1 MRRVLHTTADLARAG
16 LVEPDAIAALEA
28 VAARY
33 AIAITPAVAAM
44 IDPADPLD
52 PIGLQ
57 YLPSPVELIS
67 APGEQADPI
76 GDQIHAPVKGIVHR
90 YPDRLLLTAT
100 YACAVY
106 CRFCFRREVV
116 GPGGAGGL
124 TPAELDGALA
134 YIAGHPE
141 VWEVILTGGD
151 PLVLSPRRIADL
163 VQRISDIPHVKI
175 LRVHTRLPVADP
187 EQVSEALVGALAGSR
202 LTLAVGVHVNHAR
215 ELTPAADAAL
225 ARLAGAG
232 ALLLS
237 QTVLRRGVN
246 DRVEVLG
253 DLMRAL
259 VERGVRPYYLHHPDP
274 APGTARFRVSLAEGQ
289 ALVRG
294 LRGRY
299 SGLCQPTYVLDIP
312 GGFGKVPA
320 GPAWIESDGA
330 GMTATDPWGGRHP
343 VEAEEPEA

>member
-1 MRRVLHTTADLARAG
+1 MNTVLHTPADLVAAG
-16 LVEPDAIAALEA
+16 LAPAGAAAELES

-33 AIAITPAVAAM
+33 AIAVTPTVAAL
-44 IDPADPLD
+44 INPADPND

-57 YLPSPVELIS
+57 YLPSPEELET
-67 APGEQADPI
+67 APDEQADPI
-76 GDQIHAPVKGIVHR
+76 GDGVHSPLKGIVHR

-100 YACAVY
+100 HACAVY

-116 GPGGAGGL
+116 GPGGAGSL
-124 TPAELDGALA
+124 TPAELDAAFA
-134 YIAGHPE
+134 YISDHPE

-163 VQRISDIPHVKI
+163 VRRIADIPHVKV
-175 LRVHTRLPVADP
+175 LRVHTRLPVAEP
-187 EQVSEALVGALAGSR
+187 ERVSEALVSALSGSR
-202 LTLAVGVHVNHAR
+202 LRLAVGVHVNHAR

-237 QTVLRRGVN
+237 QTVLLKGVN

-253 DLMRAL
+253 ELMRAL

-320 GPAWIESDGA
+320 GPAWIEPAGA
-330 GMTATDPWGGRHP
+330 GLAATDPWGGTHILP
-343 VEAEEPEA
+343 DEA

>member
-1 MRRVLHTTADLARAG
+1 MSRVLHTTADLARAG
-16 LVEPDAIAALEA
+16 LVEADATAALEA

-33 AIAITPAVAAM
+33 AIAVTPAVAAL
-44 IDPADPLD
+44 IDPADPSD

-57 YLPSPVELIS
+57 YLPSPEELIS

-163 VQRISDIPHVKI
+163 VRRLSDIPHVKI

-187 EQVSEALVGALAGSR
+187 EKVSDALVEALSSSR

-237 QTVLRRGVN
+237 QTVLLRGVN

-274 APGTARFRVSLAEGQ
+274 APGTARFRVSLSEGQ

-330 GMTATDPWGGRHP
+330 GLTATDPWGGRHP

>member
-1 MRRVLHTTADLARAG
+1 MKGVLKSPGDLLEAG
-16 LVEPDAIAALEA
+16 LVTGDAAASLEA
-28 VAARY
+28 VTARY
-33 AIAITPAVAAM
+33 AVGVTPAVAAL
-44 IDPADPLD
+44 IDPQDPGD

-57 YLPSPVELIS
+57 YLPSIEELAV
-67 APGEQADPI
+67 APGETADPI
-76 GDQIHAPVKGIVHR
+76 GDGVHSPVKGIVHR

-100 YACAVY
+100 HACAVY

-124 TPAELDGALA
+124 TPAELDAALA

-151 PLVLSPRRIADL
+151 PLVLSPRRIGDL
-163 VQRISDIPHVKI
+163 VRRLAGIPHVKI
-175 LRVHTRLPVADP
+175 LRVHTRLPVAAP
-187 EQVSEALVGALAGSR
+187 GQVTEALVRALSGSR
-202 LTLAVGVHVNHAR
+202 LTLAVGVHVNHPR
-215 ELTPAADAAL
+215 ELTPEADAAL
-225 ARLAGAG
+225 ARLRGTG

-237 QTVLRRGVN
+237 QTVLLRGVN

-253 DLMRAL
+253 ELMRGL

-274 APGTARFRVSLAEGQ
+274 APGTARFRVSIAEGQ

-320 GPAWIESDGA
+320 GPAWIESGET
-330 GMTATDPWGGRHP
+330 GLSATDPWGGRHS
-343 VEAEEPEA
+343 VEAEETEA

>member
-1 MRRVLHTTADLARAG
+1 VSRVLHTAADLARAG
-16 LVEPDAIAALEA
+16 LVEADAVDALEA
-28 VAARY
+28 VSARY
-33 AIAITPAVAAM
+33 AIAVTPAVAAL
-44 IDPADPLD
+44 IDPADRSD

-57 YLPSPVELIS
+57 YLPSPEELIS

-163 VQRISDIPHVKI
+163 VRRLSDIPHVKI

-187 EQVSEALVGALAGSR
+187 EKVSDALVEALSGSR
-202 LTLAVGVHVNHAR
+202 LTLAVGVHINHAR

-232 ALLLS
+232 TLLLS
-237 QTVLRRGVN
+237 QTVLLRGVN

-330 GMTATDPWGGRHP
+330 GLTATDPWGGRHP

>member
-1 MRRVLHTTADLARAG
+1 MNTVLHTPADLVAAG
-16 LVEPDAIAALEA
+16 LAPAGAAAELES

-33 AIAITPAVAAM
+33 AIAVTPTVAAL
-44 IDPADPLD
+44 INPADPND

-57 YLPSPVELIS
+57 YLPSREELET
-67 APGEQADPI
+67 APDEQVDPI
-76 GDQIHAPVKGIVHR
+76 GDGVHSPLKGIVHR

-100 YACAVY
+100 HACAVY

-124 TPAELDGALA
+124 TPAELDAALA
-134 YIAGHPE
+134 YISDHPE

-163 VQRISDIPHVKI
+163 VRRIADIPHVKV
-175 LRVHTRLPVADP
+175 LRVHTRLPVAEP
-187 EQVSEALVGALAGSR
+187 ERVSEALVSALSGSR
-202 LTLAVGVHVNHAR
+202 LRLAVGVHVNHSR

-237 QTVLRRGVN
+237 QTVLLKGVN

-253 DLMRAL
+253 ELMRAL

-320 GPAWIESDGA
+320 GPAWIEPAGA
-330 GMTATDPWGGRHP
+330 GLAATDPWGGTHILP
-343 VEAEEPEA
+343 DEA

>member
-1 MRRVLHTTADLARAG
+1 MNKVLHTPAELVSAG
-16 LVEPDAIAALEA
+16 FAPAGAAAELEA
-28 VAARY
+28 VSARY
-33 AIAITPAVAAM
+33 AIAVTPAVAAL
-44 IDPADPLD
+44 INPADPTD

-57 YLPSPVELIS
+57 YLPSLEELET
-67 APGEQADPI
+67 APDEQADPI
-76 GDQIHAPVKGIVHR
+76 GDSVHSPVKGIVHR

-100 YACAVY
+100 HACAVY

-124 TPAELDGALA
+124 TPTELDAALA

-151 PLVLSPRRIADL
+151 PLVMSPRRIEDL
-163 VQRISDIPHVKI
+163 VRRIADIPHVKI

-187 EQVSEALVGALAGSR
+187 ERVSEALVSALSGSR
-202 LTLAVGVHVNHAR
+202 LRLAVGVHVNHPR

-237 QTVLRRGVN
+237 QTVLLRGVN

-253 DLMRAL
+253 ELMRAL

-320 GPAWIESDGA
+320 GPAWIEPA
-330 GMTATDPWGGRHP
+330 GTGLTATDPWGGTHVLP
-343 VEAEEPEA
+343 DEA

>member
-1 MRRVLHTTADLARAG
+1 VSRVLHTTADLARAG
-16 LVEPDAIAALEA
+16 LVEADATAALEA

-33 AIAITPAVAAM
+33 AIAITPAVAAL
-44 IDPADPLD
+44 IDPADPFD

-57 YLPSPVELIS
+57 YLPSPEELVS

-76 GDQIHAPVKGIVHR
+76 GDQIHSPVKGIVHR

-163 VQRISDIPHVKI
+163 VRRISDIPHVKI

-187 EQVSEALVGALAGSR
+187 EQVSEALVEALSGSR

-225 ARLAGAG
+225 ARLVGAG

-237 QTVLRRGVN
+237 QTVLLRGVN

-330 GMTATDPWGGRHP
+330 GLTATDPWGGRHP

>member
-1 MRRVLHTTADLARAG
+1 MNKVLHTPADLVSAG
-16 LVEPDAIAALEA
+16 LAPAGAAAELEA

-33 AIAITPAVAAM
+33 AIAVTPAVAAL
-44 IDPADPLD
+44 INPADPTD

-57 YLPSPVELIS
+57 YLPSPEELETT
-67 APGEQADPI
+67 PDEQADPI
-76 GDQIHAPVKGIVHR
+76 GDGVHSPVKGIVHR

-100 YACAVY
+100 HACAVY

-124 TPAELDGALA
+124 TPTELDAALA

-151 PLVLSPRRIADL
+151 PLVMSPRRIEDL
-163 VQRISDIPHVKI
+163 VRRIADIPHVQI
-175 LRVHTRLPVADP
+175 LRVHTRLPVAEP
-187 EQVSEALVGALAGSR
+187 ERVSEALVSALSGSR
-202 LTLAVGVHVNHAR
+202 LRLAVGVHVNHAR

-225 ARLAGAG
+225 ARLTGAG

-237 QTVLRRGVN
+237 QTVLLRGVN

-253 DLMRAL
+253 ELMRAL

-320 GPAWIESDGA
+320 GPAWIEPAGA
-330 GMTATDPWGGRHP
+330 GLTATDPWGGTHVLP
-343 VEAEEPEA
+343 DEA

>member
-1 MRRVLHTTADLARAG
+1 MNKVLHTPADLVAAG
-16 LVEPDAIAALEA
+16 LAPAGTTAELEA

-33 AIAITPAVAAM
+33 AIAVTPAVAAL
-44 IDPADPLD
+44 IDPADPAD

-57 YLPSPVELIS
+57 YLPSPEEL
-67 APGEQADPI
+67 EQAPNEKTDPI
-76 GDQIHAPVKGIVHR
+76 GDGVHSPVKGIVHR

-100 YACAVY
+100 HACAVY

-124 TPAELDGALA
+124 TAAELDAALA

-151 PLVLSPRRIADL
+151 PLVMSPRRIEDL
-163 VQRISDIPHVKI
+163 VRRIADIPHVKI

-187 EQVSEALVGALAGSR
+187 ERVSEALVSALSGSR
-202 LTLAVGVHVNHAR
+202 LRLAVGVHVNHAR

-237 QTVLRRGVN
+237 QTVLLKGIN

-274 APGTARFRVSLAEGQ
+274 APGTARFRVSITEGQ

-320 GPAWIESDGA
+320 GPAWIDPA
-330 GMTATDPWGGRHP
+330 GTGVAATDPWGGTHVLP
-343 VEAEEPEA
+343 DET

>member
-1 MRRVLHTTADLARAG
+1 VSRVLHTTADLARAG
-16 LVEPDAIAALEA
+16 LVEAGTLDALET

-33 AIAITPAVAAM
+33 AIAVTPAVAAL

-57 YLPSPVELIS
+57 YLPSPEELIS

-76 GDQIHAPVKGIVHR
+76 GDQIHSPVKGIVHR

-163 VQRISDIPHVKI
+163 VRRISDIPHVKI

-187 EQVSEALVGALAGSR
+187 EQVSVALVEALSGSR

-237 QTVLRRGVN
+237 QTVLLRGVN

-253 DLMRAL
+253 NLMRAL

-330 GMTATDPWGGRHP
+330 GLTATDPWGGRHP

>member
-1 MRRVLHTTADLARAG
+1 MSAVLHTAADLAKAG
-16 LVEPDAIAALEA
+16 LVAANAIDALEA

-33 AIAITPAVAAM
+33 AIAVTPAVAAL

-57 YLPSPVELIS
+57 YLPSPEELVS

-163 VQRISDIPHVKI
+163 VRRIGDIPHVKI

-187 EQVSEALVGALAGSR
+187 EKVSEALVEALSGSR
-202 LTLAVGVHVNHAR
+202 LTLAVGIHVNHAR

-237 QTVLRRGVN
+237 QTVLLRGVN

-330 GMTATDPWGGRHP
+330 GLTATDPWGGRHP

>member
-1 MRRVLHTTADLARAG
+1 MSAVLHTVADLAKAG
-16 LVEPDAIAALEA
+16 LVAANAVDALEA

-33 AIAITPAVAAM
+33 AIAVTPAVAAL

-57 YLPSPVELIS
+57 YLPSPEELVS

-76 GDQIHAPVKGIVHR
+76 GDKIHAPVKGIVHR

-163 VQRISDIPHVKI
+163 VRRIGDIPHVKI

-187 EQVSEALVGALAGSR
+187 EKVSEALVEALSGSR
-202 LTLAVGVHVNHAR
+202 LTLAVGIHVNHAR

-237 QTVLRRGVN
+237 QTVLLRGVN

-274 APGTARFRVSLAEGQ
+274 APGTARFRVSLADGQ

-330 GMTATDPWGGRHP
+330 GLTATDPWGGRHP

>member
-1 MRRVLHTTADLARAG
+1 MNTVLHTPADLVAAG
-16 LVEPDAIAALEA
+16 LAPAGAAAELES

-33 AIAITPAVAAM
+33 AIAVTPTVAAL
-44 IDPADPLD
+44 INPADPND

-57 YLPSPVELIS
+57 YLPSPEELET
-67 APGEQADPI
+67 APDEQADPI
-76 GDQIHAPVKGIVHR
+76 GDGVHSPLKGIVHR

-100 YACAVY
+100 HACAVY

-124 TPAELDGALA
+124 TPAELDAALA
-134 YIAGHPE
+134 YISDHPE

-163 VQRISDIPHVKI
+163 VRRIADIPHVKV
-175 LRVHTRLPVADP
+175 LRVHTRLPVAEP
-187 EQVSEALVGALAGSR
+187 ERVSEALVSALSGSR
-202 LTLAVGVHVNHAR
+202 LRLAVGVHVNHAR

-237 QTVLRRGVN
+237 QTVLLKGVN

-253 DLMRAL
+253 ELMRAL

-312 GGFGKVPA
+312 GGFGKIPA
-320 GPAWIESDGA
+320 GPAWIEPAGA
-330 GMTATDPWGGRHP
+330 GLAATDPWGGTHILP
-343 VEAEEPEA
+343 DEA

>member
-1 MRRVLHTTADLARAG
+1 MNTVLHTPADLVAAG
-16 LVEPDAIAALEA
+16 LAPAGAAAELES

-33 AIAITPAVAAM
+33 AIAVTPTVAAL
-44 IDPADPLD
+44 INPADPND

-57 YLPSPVELIS
+57 YLPSREELET
-67 APGEQADPI
+67 APDEQVDPI
-76 GDQIHAPVKGIVHR
+76 GDGVHSPLKGIVHR

-100 YACAVY
+100 HACAVY

-116 GPGGAGGL
+116 GPGGAGSL
-124 TPAELDGALA
+124 TPAELDAAFA
-134 YIAGHPE
+134 YISDHPE

-163 VQRISDIPHVKI
+163 VRRIADIPHVKV
-175 LRVHTRLPVADP
+175 LRVHTRLPVAEP
-187 EQVSEALVGALAGSR
+187 ERVSEALVSALSGSR
-202 LTLAVGVHVNHAR
+202 LRLAVGVHVNHAR

-237 QTVLRRGVN
+237 QTVLLKGVN

-253 DLMRAL
+253 ELMRAL

-299 SGLCQPTYVLDIP
+299 SGLCQPTYILDIP

-320 GPAWIESDGA
+320 GPAWIEPAGA
-330 GMTATDPWGGRHP
+330 GLAATDPWGGTHILP
-343 VEAEEPEA
+343 DEA

>member
-1 MRRVLHTTADLARAG
+1 MTKVLHTPADLVSAG
-16 LVEPDAIAALEA
+16 LAPEGAEVGLEA

-33 AIAITPAVAAM
+33 AIAVTPAVAAL
-44 IDPADPLD
+44 INPADPTD

-57 YLPSPVELIS
+57 YLPSPEELETT
-67 APGEQADPI
+67 PDEQADPI
-76 GDQIHAPVKGIVHR
+76 GDGVHSPVKGIVHR

-100 YACAVY
+100 HACAVY

-124 TPAELDGALA
+124 TPAELDAALT

-151 PLVLSPRRIADL
+151 PLVMSPRRIEDL
-163 VQRISDIPHVKI
+163 VRRIADIPHVKI
-175 LRVHTRLPVADP
+175 LRVHTRLPVAEP
-187 EQVSEALVGALAGSR
+187 ERVSEALVSALSGSR
-202 LTLAVGVHVNHAR
+202 LRLAVGVHVNHAR
-215 ELTPAADAAL
+215 ELTPAADVAL

-237 QTVLRRGVN
+237 QTVLLKGIN

-259 VERGVRPYYLHHPDP
+259 VERGVRPYYLHHPDR

-294 LRGRY
+294 LRGHY

-320 GPAWIESDGA
+320 GPAWIEPAGA
-330 GMTATDPWGGRHP
+330 GLTATDPWGGTHVLP
-343 VEAEEPEA
+343 DEA

>member
-1 MRRVLHTTADLARAG
+1 MSAVLHTAADLAKAG
-16 LVEPDAIAALEA
+16 LVAANAVDALEA

-33 AIAITPAVAAM
+33 AIAVTPAVAAL

-57 YLPSPVELIS
+57 YLPSPEELVS

-163 VQRISDIPHVKI
+163 VRRIGDIPHVKI

-187 EQVSEALVGALAGSR
+187 EKVSEALVEALSGSR
-202 LTLAVGVHVNHAR
+202 LTLAVGIHVNHAR

-237 QTVLRRGVN
+237 QTVLLRGVN

-330 GMTATDPWGGRHP
+330 GLSATDPWGGRHP

>member
-1 MRRVLHTTADLARAG
+1 MTRTLRTPADLAAAG
-16 LVEPDAIAALEA
+16 LVDPADVAALEP
-28 VAARY
+28 VSRRY
-33 AIAITPAVAAM
+33 ALAVTPAVAAL
-44 IDPADPLD
+44 IDPADPVD

-57 YLPSPVELIS
+57 YLPDPAELEL
-67 APGEQADPI
+67 APGETADPI
-76 GDQIHAPVKGIVHR
+76 GDGVHSPLKGIVHR

-100 YACAVY
+100 HACAIY

-124 TPAELDGALA
+124 TSDELDAALA
-134 YIAGHPE
+134 YIAGRPE

-151 PLVLSPRRIADL
+151 PLVLSPRRLGDL
-163 VQRISDIPHVKI
+163 VTQLATIPHLKV

-187 EQVSEALVGALAGSR
+187 GRITPALVRALSGSR
-202 LTLAVGVHVNHAR
+202 LTLAVGVHVNHQR
-215 ELTPAADAAL
+215 ELTAEADAAL
-225 ARLAGAG
+225 GRLRGAG

-237 QTVLRRGVN
+237 QTVLLKGVN

-253 DLMRAL
+253 DLMRGL

-274 APGTARFRVSLAEGQ
+274 APGTARFRVSIEEGQ

-320 GPAWIESDGA
+320 GPAWIESGEA
-330 GMTATDPWGGRHP
+330 GLAATDPWGGRHTLAAKET
-343 VEAEEPEA
+343 EA

>member
-1 MRRVLHTTADLARAG
+1 MNKVLHTPADLVAAG
-16 LVEPDAIAALEA
+16 LAPAGATAELEA

-33 AIAITPAVAAM
+33 AIAVTPAVAAL
-44 IDPADPLD
+44 IDPADPAD

-57 YLPSPVELIS
+57 YLPSPEEL
-67 APGEQADPI
+67 EQAPNEKTDPI
-76 GDQIHAPVKGIVHR
+76 GDGVHSPVKGIVHR

-100 YACAVY
+100 HACAVY

-124 TPAELDGALA
+124 TAAELDAALA

-151 PLVLSPRRIADL
+151 PLVMSPRRIEDL
-163 VQRISDIPHVKI
+163 VRRIADIPQVRI

-187 EQVSEALVGALAGSR
+187 ERVSDALVSALSGSR
-202 LTLAVGVHVNHAR
+202 LRLAVGVHVNHAR

-237 QTVLRRGVN
+237 QTVLLKGIN

-274 APGTARFRVSLAEGQ
+274 APGTARFRVSITEGQ

-299 SGLCQPTYVLDIP
+299 SGLCQPSYVLDIP

-320 GPAWIESDGA
+320 GPAWIEPA
-330 GMTATDPWGGRHP
+330 GTGLAATDPWGGTHVLP
-343 VEAEEPEA
+343 DEA

>member
-1 MRRVLHTTADLARAG
+1 MSAVLHKVADLAKAG
-16 LVEPDAIAALEA
+16 LVAANAIDALEA

-33 AIAITPAVAAM
+33 AIAVTPAVAAL

-57 YLPSPVELIS
+57 YLPSPEELVS

-76 GDQIHAPVKGIVHR
+76 GDKIHAPVKGIVHR

-163 VQRISDIPHVKI
+163 VRRIGDIPHVKI

-187 EQVSEALVGALAGSR
+187 EKVSEALVEALSGSR
-202 LTLAVGVHVNHAR
+202 LTLAVGIHVNHAR

-237 QTVLRRGVN
+237 QTVLLRGVN

-330 GMTATDPWGGRHP
+330 GLSATDPWGGRHP

>member
-1 MRRVLHTTADLARAG
+1 MTKVLHTPADLVSAG
-16 LVEPDAIAALEA
+16 LAPAGAAAELEA

-33 AIAITPAVAAM
+33 AIAVTPAVAAL
-44 IDPADPLD
+44 INPADPTD

-57 YLPSPVELIS
+57 YLPSPEELETT
-67 APGEQADPI
+67 PDEQADPI
-76 GDQIHAPVKGIVHR
+76 GDGVHSPVKGIVHR

-100 YACAVY
+100 HACAVY

-124 TPAELDGALA
+124 TPAELDAALT
-134 YIAGHPE
+134 YIAGHPQ

-151 PLVLSPRRIADL
+151 PLVMSPRRIEDL
-163 VQRISDIPHVKI
+163 VRRIADIPHVKI
-175 LRVHTRLPVADP
+175 LRVHTRLPVAEP
-187 EQVSEALVGALAGSR
+187 ERVNEALVSALSGSR
-202 LTLAVGVHVNHAR
+202 LRLAVGVHVNHAR

-237 QTVLRRGVN
+237 QTVLLRGVN

-253 DLMRAL
+253 ELMRAL

-320 GPAWIESDGA
+320 GPAWIEPAGA
-330 GMTATDPWGGRHP
+330 GLTATDPWGGTHVLP
-343 VEAEEPEA
+343 DEA

>member
-1 MRRVLHTTADLARAG
+1 MNTVLHTPADLVAAG
-16 LVEPDAIAALEA
+16 LAPAGAAAELES

-33 AIAITPAVAAM
+33 AIAVTPAVAAL
-44 IDPADPLD
+44 INPADPND

-57 YLPSPVELIS
+57 YLPSPEELET
-67 APGEQADPI
+67 APDEQADPI
-76 GDQIHAPVKGIVHR
+76 GDGVHSPLKGIVHR

-100 YACAVY
+100 HACAVY

-116 GPGGAGGL
+116 GPGGAGSL
-124 TPAELDGALA
+124 TPAELDAAFA
-134 YIAGHPE
+134 YISDHPE

-163 VQRISDIPHVKI
+163 VRRIADIPHVKV
-175 LRVHTRLPVADP
+175 LRVHTRLPVAEP
-187 EQVSEALVGALAGSR
+187 ERVSEALVSALSGSR
-202 LTLAVGVHVNHAR
+202 LRLAVGVHVNHAR

-237 QTVLRRGVN
+237 QTVLLKGVN

-253 DLMRAL
+253 ELMRAL

-299 SGLCQPTYVLDIP
+299 SGLCQPTYILDIP

-320 GPAWIESDGA
+320 GPAWIEPAGA
-330 GMTATDPWGGRHP
+330 GLAATDPWGGTHILP
-343 VEAEEPEA
+343 DEA

>member
-1 MRRVLHTTADLARAG
+1 MTKTLRTPADLAAAG
-16 LVEPDAIAALEA
+16 LVDGATVAALEP
-28 VAARY
+28 VSRRY
-33 AIAITPAVAAM
+33 AIAVTPAAAAL
-44 IDPADPLD
+44 IDPADPAD

-57 YLPSPVELIS
+57 YLPDPAELTLTS
-67 APGEQADPI
+67 GEDPDPI
-76 GDQIHAPVKGIVHR
+76 GDAVRSPVKGIVHR

-100 YACAVY
+100 HACAVY
-106 CRFCFRREVV
+106 CRFCFRREAV

-124 TPAELDGALA
+124 TPEELDTALA
-134 YIAGHPE
+134 YIAGRPE

-151 PLVLSPRRIADL
+151 PLVLSPRRLAEL
-163 VQRISDIPHVKI
+163 VTRLAAIPHLRI

-187 EQVSEALVGALAGSR
+187 ARVSAALVRALSGSR
-202 LTLAVGVHVNHAR
+202 LTLVVGVHVNHPR
-215 ELTPAADAAL
+215 ELTPEADAAL
-225 ARLAGAG
+225 ARLGRAGAQ
-232 ALLLS
+232 LLS
-237 QTVLRRGVN
+237 QTVLLKGVN

-253 DLMRAL
+253 ELMRAL

-274 APGTARFRVSLAEGQ
+274 APGTSRFRVSIEEGQ

-320 GPAWIESDGA
+320 GPGWLEPRPDGL
-330 GMTATDPWGGRHP
+330 TATDPWGGRHELP
-343 VEAEEPEA
+343 R

>member
-1 MRRVLHTTADLARAG
+1 MNTVLHTPADLVAAG
-16 LVEPDAIAALEA
+16 LAPAGAAAELES

-33 AIAITPAVAAM
+33 AIAVTPTVAAL
-44 IDPADPLD
+44 INPADPND

-57 YLPSPVELIS
+57 YLPSREELET
-67 APGEQADPI
+67 APDEQVDPI
-76 GDQIHAPVKGIVHR
+76 GDGVHSPLKGIVHR

-100 YACAVY
+100 HACAVY

-116 GPGGAGGL
+116 GPGGAGSL
-124 TPAELDGALA
+124 TPAELDAAFA
-134 YIAGHPE
+134 YISDHPE

-163 VQRISDIPHVKI
+163 VRRIADIPHVKV
-175 LRVHTRLPVADP
+175 LRVHTRLPVAEP
-187 EQVSEALVGALAGSR
+187 ERVSEALVSALSGSR
-202 LTLAVGVHVNHAR
+202 LRLAVGVHVNHAR

-237 QTVLRRGVN
+237 QTVLLKGVN

-253 DLMRAL
+253 ELMRAL

-320 GPAWIESDGA
+320 GPAWIEPAGA
-330 GMTATDPWGGRHP
+330 GLAATDPWGGTHILP
-343 VEAEEPEA
+343 DEA

>member
-1 MRRVLHTTADLARAG
+1 MSAVLHTVADLAKAG
-16 LVEPDAIAALEA
+16 LVAANAVDALEA

-33 AIAITPAVAAM
+33 AIAVTPAVAAL

-57 YLPSPVELIS
+57 YLPSPEELVS

-76 GDQIHAPVKGIVHR
+76 GDKIHAPVKGIVHR

-163 VQRISDIPHVKI
+163 VRRIGDIPHVKI

-187 EQVSEALVGALAGSR
+187 EKVSEALVEALSGSR
-202 LTLAVGVHVNHAR
+202 LTLAVGIHVNHAR

-237 QTVLRRGVN
+237 QTVLLRGVN

-330 GMTATDPWGGRHP
+330 GLTATDPWGGRHP

>member
-1 MRRVLHTTADLARAG
+1 MTKVLHTPADLVAAG
-16 LVEPDAIAALEA
+16 LAPAGTTAELEA

-33 AIAITPAVAAM
+33 AIAVTPAVAAL
-44 IDPADPLD
+44 IDPADPAD

-57 YLPSPVELIS
+57 YLPSPEELEQ
-67 APGEQADPI
+67 APNEKADPI
-76 GDQIHAPVKGIVHR
+76 GDGIHSPVKGIVHR

-100 YACAVY
+100 HACAVY

-124 TPAELDGALA
+124 TPAELDAALA
-134 YIAGHPE
+134 YVAGHPE

-151 PLVLSPRRIADL
+151 PLVMSPRRIEDL
-163 VQRISDIPHVKI
+163 VQRIADIPHVKI

-187 EQVSEALVGALAGSR
+187 ERVSEALVSALSGSR
-202 LTLAVGVHVNHAR
+202 LRLAVGVHVNHPR
-215 ELTPAADAAL
+215 ELTPSADAAL

-237 QTVLRRGVN
+237 QTVLLRGVN
-246 DRVEVLG
+246 DRVEILG
-253 DLMRAL
+253 ELMRAL

-320 GPAWIESDGA
+320 GPAWIEPSGT
-330 GMTATDPWGGRHP
+330 GLTATDPWGGTHVLP
-343 VEAEEPEA
+343 DEA

>member
-1 MRRVLHTTADLARAG
+1 VSRVLHTTADLARAG
-16 LVEPDAIAALEA
+16 LVEADATAALEA

-33 AIAITPAVAAM
+33 AIAVTPAVAAL
-44 IDPADPLD
+44 IDPADPSD

-57 YLPSPVELIS
+57 YLPSPEELIS
-67 APGEQADPI
+67 APGEQADPT

-163 VQRISDIPHVKI
+163 VRHLSDIPHVKI

-187 EQVSEALVGALAGSR
+187 EKVSEALVGALSVSR

-237 QTVLRRGVN
+237 QTVLLRGVN

-274 APGTARFRVSLAEGQ
+274 APGTARFRVTLAEGQ

-330 GMTATDPWGGRHP
+330 GLTATDPWGGRHP

>member
-1 MRRVLHTTADLARAG
+1 VRRVLHTTADLARAG

-57 YLPSPVELIS
+57 YLPSPEELIS

-237 QTVLRRGVN
+237 QTVLLRGVN

>member
-1 MRRVLHTTADLARAG
+1 MNKVLHTPADLVSAG
-16 LVEPDAIAALEA
+16 LAPAGAAAVLEA

-33 AIAITPAVAAM
+33 AIAVTPAVAAL
-44 IDPADPLD
+44 INPADPTD

-57 YLPSPVELIS
+57 YLPSPEELETT
-67 APGEQADPI
+67 PDEQADPI
-76 GDQIHAPVKGIVHR
+76 GDGVHSPVKGIVHR

-100 YACAVY
+100 HACAVY

-124 TPAELDGALA
+124 TPAELDAALT

-151 PLVLSPRRIADL
+151 PLVMSPRRIEDL
-163 VQRISDIPHVKI
+163 VRRIADIPHVKI

-187 EQVSEALVGALAGSR
+187 ERVSEALVSALSGSR
-202 LTLAVGVHVNHAR
+202 LRLAVGVHVNHAR

-225 ARLAGAG
+225 ARLTGAG

-237 QTVLRRGVN
+237 QTVLLRGVN

-253 DLMRAL
+253 ELMRAL

-289 ALVRG
+289 ALVWG
-294 LRGRY
+294 LRGHY

-320 GPAWIESDGA
+320 GPAWIEPAGA
-330 GMTATDPWGGRHP
+330 GLTATDPWGGTHVLP
-343 VEAEEPEA
+343 DEA

>member
-1 MRRVLHTTADLARAG
+1 MSAVLHTAADLAKAG
-16 LVEPDAIAALEA
+16 LVAANAVDALEA

-33 AIAITPAVAAM
+33 AIAVTPAVAAL

-57 YLPSPVELIS
+57 YLPSPEELVS

-100 YACAVY
+100 HACAVY

-163 VQRISDIPHVKI
+163 VRRIGDIPHVKI

-187 EQVSEALVGALAGSR
+187 EKVSEALVEALSGSR
-202 LTLAVGVHVNHAR
+202 LRLAVGVHVNHAR

-225 ARLAGAG
+225 ARLLGYGLAAYVSGADSSSG
-232 ALLLS
+232 AS
-237 QTVLRRGVN
+237 
-246 DRVEVLG
+246 
-253 DLMRAL
+253 
-259 VERGVRPYYLHHPDP
+259 
-274 APGTARFRVSLAEGQ
+274 
-289 ALVRG
+289 
-294 LRGRY
+294 
-299 SGLCQPTYVLDIP
+299 
-312 GGFGKVPA
+312 K
-320 GPAWIESDGA
+320 
-330 GMTATDPWGGRHP
+330 
-343 VEAEEPEA
+343 

>member
-1 MRRVLHTTADLARAG
+1 MTKVLHTPADLVAAG
-16 LVEPDAIAALEA
+16 LAPAGTTAELEA

-33 AIAITPAVAAM
+33 AIAVTPAVAAL
-44 IDPADPLD
+44 IDPADPAD

-57 YLPSPVELIS
+57 YLPSPEEL
-67 APGEQADPI
+67 EQAPNEKTDPI
-76 GDQIHAPVKGIVHR
+76 GDGVHSPVKGIVHR

-100 YACAVY
+100 HACAVY

-124 TPAELDGALA
+124 TAAELDAALA

-151 PLVLSPRRIADL
+151 PLVMSPRRIEDL
-163 VQRISDIPHVKI
+163 VRRIADIPHVKI
-175 LRVHTRLPVADP
+175 LRIHTRLPVADP
-187 EQVSEALVGALAGSR
+187 ERVSEALVSALSGSR
-202 LTLAVGVHVNHAR
+202 LRLAVGVHVNHPR

-237 QTVLRRGVN
+237 QTVLLKGIN

-274 APGTARFRVSLAEGQ
+274 APGTARFRVSITEGQ

-320 GPAWIESDGA
+320 GPAWIEPA
-330 GMTATDPWGGRHP
+330 GTGLAATDPWGGTHVLP
-343 VEAEEPEA
+343 DET

>member
-1 MRRVLHTTADLARAG
+1 
-16 LVEPDAIAALEA
+16 
-28 VAARY
+28 
-33 AIAITPAVAAM
+33 
-44 IDPADPLD
+44 
-52 PIGLQ
+52 
-57 YLPSPVELIS
+57 
-67 APGEQADPI
+67 
-76 GDQIHAPVKGIVHR
+76 VKGIVHR

-163 VQRISDIPHVKI
+163 VRRLSDIPHVKI

-187 EQVSEALVGALAGSR
+187 EKVSEALVGALSVSR

-237 QTVLRRGVN
+237 QTVLLRGVN

-274 APGTARFRVSLAEGQ
+274 APGTARFRVTLAEGQ

-330 GMTATDPWGGRHP
+330 GLTATDPWGGRHP

>member
-1 MRRVLHTTADLARAG
+1 MTGVLNTPASLAAAG
-16 LVEPDAIAALEA
+16 LVDPDAAPALEA

-33 AIAITPAVAAM
+33 AIAVTPAVAAL
-44 IDPADPLD
+44 IDPADPSD

-57 YLPSPVELIS
+57 YLPSPEELVA

-76 GDQIHAPVKGIVHR
+76 GDGVHAPVKGIVHR

-100 YACAVY
+100 HACAVY

-124 TPAELDGALA
+124 TLAELDDALA
-134 YIAGHPE
+134 YIAGRPE

-151 PLVLSPRRIADL
+151 PLVLSPRRIQDL
-163 VQRISDIPHVKI
+163 VRRLADIPHVKI

-187 EQVSEALVGALAGSR
+187 ERVSEALVRALSGSR

-225 ARLAGAG
+225 ARLAAAG

-237 QTVLRRGVN
+237 QTVLLRGVN
-246 DRVEVLG
+246 DRVETLG
-253 DLMRAL
+253 ELMRAL

-274 APGTARFRVSLAEGQ
+274 APGTARFRVSIAEGQ

-299 SGLCQPTYVLDIP
+299 SGLCQPVYVLDIP

-320 GPAWIESDGA
+320 GPAWIGPTGNGLSVS
-330 GMTATDPWGGRHP
+330 DPWGGAH
-343 VEAEEPEA
+343 VLPEGS

>member
-1 MRRVLHTTADLARAG
+1 MNKVLHTPADLVAAG
-16 LVEPDAIAALEA
+16 LAPAGATAELEA

-33 AIAITPAVAAM
+33 AIAVTPAVAAL
-44 IDPADPLD
+44 IDPADPAD

-57 YLPSPVELIS
+57 YLPSPEEL
-67 APGEQADPI
+67 EQAPNEKTDPI
-76 GDQIHAPVKGIVHR
+76 GDGVHSPVKGIVHR

-100 YACAVY
+100 HACAVY

-124 TPAELDGALA
+124 TAAELDAALA

-151 PLVLSPRRIADL
+151 PLVMSPRRIEDL
-163 VQRISDIPHVKI
+163 VRRIADIPQVRI

-187 EQVSEALVGALAGSR
+187 ERVSDALVSALSGSR
-202 LTLAVGVHVNHAR
+202 LRLAVGVHVNHAR

-237 QTVLRRGVN
+237 QTVLLKGIN

-274 APGTARFRVSLAEGQ
+274 APGTARFRVSITEGQ

-320 GPAWIESDGA
+320 GPAWIEPA
-330 GMTATDPWGGRHP
+330 GTGLAATDPWGGTHVLP
-343 VEAEEPEA
+343 DEA

>member
-1 MRRVLHTTADLARAG
+1 MNGVLHSPGDLAAKG
-16 LVEPDAIAALEA
+16 LIETGAAPALEA

-33 AIAITPAVAAM
+33 AIAVTPAVAAL
-44 IDPADPLD
+44 IDPSDPSD

-57 YLPSPVELIS
+57 YLPSTEELVLS
-67 APGEQADPI
+67 PGEQADPI
-76 GDQIHAPVKGIVHR
+76 GDAVHSPVKGVVHR

-100 YACAVY
+100 HACAVY

-124 TPAELDGALA
+124 TAAELDAALA
-134 YIAGHPE
+134 YIARHPE

-151 PLVLSPRRIADL
+151 PLVLSPRRLEDL
-163 VQRISDIPHVKI
+163 VGRLSAIPHVKI

-187 EQVSEALVGALAGSR
+187 ERVSEDLVKALSGSR
-202 LTLAVGVHVNHAR
+202 LTLVVGAHVNHAR

-237 QTVLRRGVN
+237 QTVLLRGVN

-253 DLMRAL
+253 ELMRAL

-274 APGTARFRVSLAEGQ
+274 APGTARFRVSLAEGR
-289 ALVRG
+289 ALVQG

-299 SGLCQPTYVLDIP
+299 SGLCQPTYILDIP

-320 GPAWIESDGA
+320 GPAWIAPAATGL
-330 GMTATDPWGGRHP
+330 TVTDPWGGTHTLP
-343 VEAEEPEA
+343 DTT

>member
-1 MRRVLHTTADLARAG
+1 MNKVLHTPADLVAAG
-16 LVEPDAIAALEA
+16 LAPAGATASLQA
-28 VAARY
+28 VADRY
-33 AIAITPAVAAM
+33 AIAVTPSVAAL
-44 IDPADPLD
+44 IEPGDPGD

-57 YLPSPVELIS
+57 YLPSPEELELG
-67 APGEQADPI
+67 PGEQADPI
-76 GDQIHAPVKGIVHR
+76 GDGVHSPVKGIVHR

-100 YACAVY
+100 HACAVY

-124 TPAELDGALA
+124 SPSELDAALA
-134 YIAGHPE
+134 YIASHRE

-151 PLVLSPRRIADL
+151 PLVMSPRRIEDL
-163 VQRISDIPHVKI
+163 VRRIADFPHVKI
-175 LRVHTRLPVADP
+175 VRIHTRLPVADP
-187 EQVSEALVGALAGSR
+187 ERVSDALVRALSGSR
-202 LTLAVGVHVNHAR
+202 LRLAVGVHVNHPR

-225 ARLAGAG
+225 ARLREAG

-237 QTVLRRGVN
+237 QTVLLRGVN
-246 DRVEVLG
+246 DRVDVLG
-253 DLMRAL
+253 DLMRGL

-274 APGTARFRVSLAEGQ
+274 APGTARFRVSVEDGQ

-320 GPAWIESDGA
+320 GPAWIEPGDG
-330 GMTATDPWGGRHP
+330 GLSVTDPWGVRHSLGLEER
-343 VEAEEPEA
+343 EA